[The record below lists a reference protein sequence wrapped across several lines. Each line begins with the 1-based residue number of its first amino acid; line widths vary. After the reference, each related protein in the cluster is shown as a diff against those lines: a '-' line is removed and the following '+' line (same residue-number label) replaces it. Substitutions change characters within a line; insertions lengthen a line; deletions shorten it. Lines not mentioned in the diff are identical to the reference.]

1 MTISRVAVIAVH
13 GVADQQPGD
22 TARAVVDLLVSSA
35 PEGTCYTSASS
46 DDLSLRVPPL
56 PPQAGSVP
64 DAERHSQ
71 ATPSS
76 EDRTV
81 GKSFRQSL
89 RSDFHRQ
96 GWAEDTAPAAPDTAV
111 AQAELG
117 VPAVDKDRGIA
128 LSNYLLAKHLRNGA
142 TPETYDTA
150 RIRLERHA
158 VGPDQLRAGVDSR
171 TADVDVYEMY
181 WADLSRLSGSMPRI
195 VSELFTL
202 VFRLS
207 KLGRG
212 TVDEMRGQ
220 LGRARDA
227 NAPWARAYARA
238 WGVLAT
244 LQIALDWL
252 FVNGLALLFAQL
264 ALLGV
269 LLVFLGFTSGIAPE
283 IAGGTA
289 AQESARLHQTWLHMG
304 IAGALIVLAG
314 LRLLYR
320 RGDGKWA
327 QVALPA
333 AVMALA
339 AAALVVG
346 IVSGP
351 GLLQWLTAITF
362 LLLLTLANQS
372 MLRIADD
379 RFPLVHAAGSWMWGA
394 SALLMAASA
403 IHEMPGLDS
412 EQWREVW
419 VHAALF
425 TTETVLLVIK
435 WWWIIAGPLL
445 LVWFVAGQVAR
456 LESGYASRASVAT
469 GRLGITVSVGM
480 FLVVTMTIWAMG
492 NNVLSQS
499 VDGVAYQPCVFAY
512 APVEGDPLPA
522 STAGYNACM
531 WRSRNAIS
539 EAAAAP
545 MPTAST
551 VLYDRYANS
560 TSAFS
565 VLATLLMLLVAYLL
579 MMFTPS
585 VLAELKLIVDA
596 RRDAHRQELD
606 RRRNQPGARRA
617 PEAGPDR
624 RAPEEASDR
633 RAPLA
638 AQAQRARELGRWLT
652 AGYRRLDLAV
662 AVVTALGIVLSV
674 GITLV
679 FLSTI
684 WDHEKVAGWIAAA
697 GLTEAMGWISGLQ
710 SRASGATHTILA
722 PLQALVFSAAGIG
735 AALSVLGGT
744 LSRRLPSLRGPLDV
758 AMDVDNHFREFPRT
772 DIPRAHIFSRYAALL
787 EHVRQ
792 GGYDRIVVVS
802 HSQGTVI
809 SSELLRLLSSRDQAA
824 PRPGD
829 TPRLHGNALPP
840 VSLLTLGCPLR
851 QLYAARFPGLYAW
864 VLARNGNM
872 FGPLA
877 ADIGVQRWMNAFCS
891 GDYVGRWLWSHA
903 ADDEPALRH
912 PMINTLDAD
921 PFGRADA
928 YTGFDP
934 MPPVDAVLDPAREA
948 EVCLGLGAHT
958 HYLERDQTT
967 VAWMI
972 DYLVRARPPLAEAG
986 AAGGTRVVPTVVA
999 AAGQPAAVVAAQAS
1013 VISDG
1018 AAAPAAAPDATATA
1032 PAPPTP

>member
-1 MTISRVAVIAVH
+1 LIPSRVAVIAVH
-13 GVADQQPGD
+13 GVADQQPGE

-35 PEGTCYTSASS
+35 PAGTCYTSAASE
-46 DDLSLRVPPL
+46 DLNLRVPPL
-56 PPQAGSVP
+56 APQSGSVP
-64 DAERHSQ
+64 DAERESQ

-76 EDRTV
+76 EDRSV
-81 GKSFRQSL
+81 AKSFRQSL

-96 GWAEDTAPAAPDTAV
+96 GWAEDTPPAAPGTAV
-111 AQAELG
+111 AQAEVG

-128 LSNYLLAKHLRNGA
+128 LTNYLLAKHLRNGA
-142 TPETYDTA
+142 TPEAYDTA
-150 RIRLERHA
+150 CTSLERHA
-158 VGPDQLRAGVDSR
+158 VGPDQLRPGVDSK
-171 TADVDVYEMY
+171 TADIDVYEMY

-227 NAPWARAYARA
+227 RAPWARTYARA
-238 WGVLAT
+238 WGALAW

-283 IAGGTA
+283 IAGGA
-289 AQESARLHQTWLHMG
+289 AAREAARVHQTWLHMG
-304 IAGALIVLAG
+304 NAGALILLAG

-320 RGDGKWA
+320 RGDGKWM
-327 QVALPA
+327 QVALPT
-333 AVMALA
+333 AVIAFA
-339 AAALVVG
+339 GAALVTG

-362 LLLLTLANQS
+362 LVLLTLANQS

-394 SALLMAASA
+394 SALLMVASA

-425 TTETVLLVIK
+425 TTETVLLAIK

-469 GRLGITVSVGM
+469 GRLGITVSMGM
-480 FLVVTMTIWAMG
+480 FLVVTMTIWALG

-531 WRSRNAIS
+531 WRSRNAAS

-606 RRRNQPGARRA
+606 RRRTQQGAGHPR
-617 PEAGPDR
+617 EGGPDR
-624 RAPEEASDR
+624 RAPHAEQAA
-633 RAPLA
+633 RAR
-638 AQAQRARELGRWLT
+638 RARELGRWLT
-652 AGYRRLDLAV
+652 AGYRRLDLTV
-662 AVVTALGIVLSV
+662 AIITAAGIVLSAV
-674 GITLV
+674 ITLV

-684 WDHEKVAGWIAAA
+684 WDHEKVATWLAAA
-697 GLTEAMGWISGLQ
+697 GLAEAMGWISGLQ

-722 PLQALVFSAAGIG
+722 PLQALVFSAAGVG
-735 AALSVLGGT
+735 AALSVMGGT
-744 LSRRLPSLRGPLDV
+744 LSRRIPSLRGPLDV

-787 EHVRQ
+787 EHLRTR
-792 GGYDRIVVVS
+792 GYDRIVIVS

-809 SSELLRLLSSRDQAA
+809 SSELLRFLSSREQAA

-829 TPRLHGNALPP
+829 TPQLHGNALPP
-840 VSLLTLGCPLR
+840 ISLLTLGCPLR

-864 VLARNGNM
+864 VLARNGDM
-872 FGPLA
+872 FGPRA

-903 ADDEPALRH
+903 GDEAVLQH

-972 DYLVRARPPLAEAG
+972 DYLVRARSPLADATAPD
-986 AAGGTRVVPTVVA
+986 AARAVPTVVA
-999 AAGQPAAVVAAQAS
+999 AAGQPAVVQAQAS
-1013 VISDG
+1013 EVSDG
-1018 AAAPAAAPDATATA
+1018 TAAPAAAPDATA
-1032 PAPPTP
+1032 PTPPPPAS

>member
-1 MTISRVAVIAVH
+1 LTTSRVAVIAVH

-35 PEGTCYTSASS
+35 PDGTCYTSAASEA
-46 DDLSLRVPPL
+46 LSLRVPPL

-64 DAERHSQ
+64 DAERDSR

-76 EDRTV
+76 EDRSV

-96 GWAEDTAPAAPDTAV
+96 GWAEDTAPASPDTAA

-142 TPETYDTA
+142 TPETYDTS
-150 RIRLERHA
+150 RISLERHA
-158 VGPDQLRAGVDSR
+158 VGPDQLRPGVDTQ

-227 NAPWARAYARA
+227 RSPWARAYARA
-238 WGVLAT
+238 WDVLAW

-283 IAGGTA
+283 IAGGA
-289 AQESARLHQTWLHMG
+289 AARESAQLHQTWLHMG
-304 IAGALIVLAG
+304 VAGALIVLAG

-320 RGDGKWA
+320 RGDGKWT
-327 QVALPA
+327 QVAMPA
-333 AVMALA
+333 AVMAVA
-339 AAALVVG
+339 VAALVVG

-351 GLLQWLTAITF
+351 GLLQWLTAVTV
-362 LLLLTLANQS
+362 LVLLTLANQS

-394 SALLMAASA
+394 SALLMVASA

-425 TTETVLLVIK
+425 TTETVLLAIK

-445 LVWFVAGQVAR
+445 LVWFAAGQVAR

-480 FLVVTMTIWAMG
+480 FLVVTMTIWALA

-499 VDGVAYQPCVFAY
+499 VDGVGYQPCVFAY

-531 WRSRNAIS
+531 WRSRNAVS

-551 VLYDRYANS
+551 VLYDRYVNS

-565 VLATLLMLLVAYLL
+565 VLAALLMLLVAYLL
-579 MMFTPS
+579 IMFTPS

-606 RRRNQPGARRA
+606 RRRNQPGTHRS

-624 RAPEEASDR
+624 RL
-633 RAPLA
+633 PLA
-638 AQAQRARELGRWLT
+638 AQSRRARELGRWLT

-662 AVVTALGIVLSV
+662 AVVTALGIVLSA

-679 FLSTI
+679 FLSTV
-684 WDHEKVAGWIAAA
+684 WDHDKVAAWIAAA
-697 GLTEAMGWISGLQ
+697 GLTEAMGWISALQ
-710 SRASGATHTILA
+710 TRASGATHTILA
-722 PLQALVFSAAGIG
+722 PLQALVFSAAGVG

-744 LSRRLPSLRGPLDV
+744 LSRRIPSLRGPLDV

-787 EHVRQ
+787 EHVRM
-792 GGYDRIVVVS
+792 GDYDRIVVVS

-809 SSELLRLLSSRDQAA
+809 SSELLRFLSSRDQAA

-829 TPRLHGNALPP
+829 APLLRGNALPP

-864 VLARNGNM
+864 VLARNGDM
-872 FGPLA
+872 FGPRA

-903 ADDEPALRH
+903 GDEAALQH
-912 PMINTLDAD
+912 PMVDTITAD

-972 DYLVRARPPLAEAG
+972 DYLVRARHPVDDAT
-986 AAGGTRVVPTVVA
+986 AAGGVRVVPTVVA
-999 AAGQPAAVVAAQAS
+999 AAGQPAQVVPAQAS
-1013 VISDG
+1013 VVSDG
-1018 AAAPAAAPDATATA
+1018 TAAPAVAPDATAAAPAT
-1032 PAPPTP
+1032 PAPPGS

>member
-1 MTISRVAVIAVH
+1 LTTPRVAVIAVH

-22 TARAVVDLLVSSA
+22 TARAVVELLVSSA
-35 PEGTCYTSASS
+35 PDGTCYTSSS
-46 DDLSLRVPPL
+46 GEALALRVPPL
-56 PPQAGSVP
+56 APQAGAVP
-64 DAERHSQ
+64 QVERESQ

-76 EDRTV
+76 EDRSV
-81 GKSFRQSL
+81 AKSFRQSL
-89 RSDFHRQ
+89 RSDFHRH
-96 GWAEDTAPAAPDTAV
+96 GWAEDTPAAPPPAAPGAAA

-128 LSNYLLAKHLRNGA
+128 LTNYLLAKHLRNGA

-150 RIRLERHA
+150 CTALERHG
-158 VGPDQLRAGVDSR
+158 VGPDQLRAGVDTK
-171 TADVDVYEMY
+171 TADVDIYEMY

-212 TVDEMRGQ
+212 TVDEMSGQ
-220 LGRARDA
+220 LRRARVPGT
-227 NAPWARAYARA
+227 PWARAYAWA
-238 WGVLAT
+238 WSVLAW

-269 LLVFLGFTSGIAPE
+269 LLVFLGFTSGLAPE
-283 IAGGTA
+283 ITHDA
-289 AQESARLHQTWLHMG
+289 AAREAARTHQTWLHMG

-320 RGDGKWA
+320 RGDGKWLQA
-327 QVALPA
+327 AAPVALMGLAIA
-333 AVMALA
+333 AI
-339 AAALVVG
+339 VVG
-346 IVSGP
+346 ALSGP

-362 LLLLTLANQS
+362 LVLLTLANQS

-394 SALLMAASA
+394 SALLMVASA
-403 IHEMPGLDS
+403 IHEMPTLDS

-425 TTETVLLVIK
+425 TTETVLLAIK
-435 WWWIIAGPLL
+435 WWWIVAGPLL
-445 LVWFVAGQVAR
+445 VAWFVAGQVAR
-456 LESGYASRASVAT
+456 LESGHASRASVAT
-469 GRLGITVSVGM
+469 GRLGITVSIGM
-480 FLVVTMTIWAMG
+480 FLVMTMTIWALG

-512 APVEGDPLPA
+512 APVPGDALPA
-522 STAGYNACM
+522 STAGPNACM
-531 WRSRNAIS
+531 WQGRNAAR
-539 EAAAAP
+539 EAAVAP

-565 VLATLLMLLVAYLL
+565 VLATLLMLLVAYLVV
-579 MMFTPS
+579 MFTPS

-606 RRRNQPGARRA
+606 RRRNRQGAARPR
-617 PEAGPDR
+617 EAGPDR
-624 RAPEEASDR
+624 RV
-633 RAPLA
+633 PLA
-638 AQAQRARELGRWLT
+638 AQARRARELGRWLT

-662 AVVTALGIVLSV
+662 AVITAFGVVLSA

-679 FLSTI
+679 FLSTV
-684 WDHEKVAGWIAAA
+684 WDHDKVAAWIAAA
-697 GLTEAMGWISGLQ
+697 GLTEAMGWIGGLQ
-710 SRASGATHTILA
+710 TRASGATRTLFA

-772 DIPRAHIFSRYAALL
+772 DIPRAHIFSRYVALL
-787 EHVRQ
+787 EHVRSR
-792 GGYDRIVVVS
+792 GYDRIVIVS

-809 SSELLRLLSSRDQAA
+809 SAELLRFLSSRDQAA

-829 TPRLHGNALPP
+829 APVVHGSALPP

-864 VLARNGNM
+864 VLARNGAM
-872 FGPLA
+872 FGPRA
-877 ADIGVQRWMNAFCS
+877 ADVGVQRWMNAFCS

-903 ADDEPALRH
+903 GDEAALRH
-912 PMINTLDAD
+912 PMVDTLDAD

-934 MPPVDAVLDPAREA
+934 MPPVDTVLDAAREA

-958 HYLERDQTT
+958 HYFERDQTT

-972 DYLVRARPPLAEAG
+972 DYLVRARPVDDADVPAG
-986 AAGGTRVVPTVVA
+986 VAHAVPTVVA
-999 AAGQPAAVVAAQAS
+999 AAGQPAAVVPAQAS
-1013 VISDG
+1013 VVSDG
-1018 AAAPAAAPDATATA
+1018 SAAPAAAPDSTTPSPSA
-1032 PAPPTP
+1032 P